1 MKKIKILI
9 VENDE
14 DEQFFM
20 RDGFQSSGL
29 FEIVAMVRNGDLLF
43 EWLAQN
49 PDNLPGVI
57 LSDLNMPG
65 KNGYDILETMKVS
78 PTFQGIP
85 VLITS
90 TSSSRDTAD
99 KCLRMG
105 AAAYLVKP
113 DTFLEYVPYAQ
124 KLSDILH
131 EKNLIKL

>member
-1 MKKIKILI
+1 MNKIKILV

-20 RDGFQSSGL
+20 RDSFQSSGL
-29 FEIVAMVRNGDLLF
+29 FEIVAMVKNGDLLF

-49 PDNLPGVI
+49 PDNLPEVI

-65 KNGYDILETMKVS
+65 KNGYDILEIMKGS
-78 PTFQGIP
+78 LTFQGIP
-85 VLITS
+85 VMMTS
-90 TSSSRDTAD
+90 TSASRDAAD

-124 KLSDILH
+124 KLSELFY
-131 EKNLIKL
+131 EKKSIAW

>member
-1 MKKIKILI
+1 MEKIKILV

-20 RDGFQSSGL
+20 RDGFQSSDL
-29 FEIVAMVRNGDLLF
+29 FEVMAMVKNGDLLF

-49 PDNLPGVI
+49 PNNLPEVI

-65 KNGYDILETMKVS
+65 KNGYDILELMQIS
-78 PTFQGIP
+78 PTFQRIP
-85 VLITS
+85 VMITS
-90 TSSSRDTAD
+90 TSSSRDAAD

-113 DTFLEYVPYAQ
+113 DTFLEYALYAQ
-124 KLSDILH
+124 KLSDLFH
-131 EKNLIKL
+131 TKR

>member
-20 RDGFQSSGL
+20 QEGFQSSGL
-29 FEIVAMVRNGDLLF
+29 FEIVAMVKNGDLLF

-49 PDNLPGVI
+49 PDHLPEVI

-85 VLITS
+85 VMITS
-90 TSSSRDTAD
+90 TSSSRDAAD

-113 DTFLEYVPYAQ
+113 DTFLEYALYAQ
-124 KLSDILH
+124 KLSDLFHSKKSITW
-131 EKNLIKL
+131 